1 MTERLHFHFYVQY
14 ISIWA
19 SVVALVV
26 KNPPASAGDV
36 RDVGL
41 MPGLGRSPE
50 EGMATHSSIPAWRI
64 PWTEE
69 PGGVQS
75 MGAQR
80 VGHD

>member
-50 EGMATHSSIPAWRI
+50 EGMVTHSSIFAWKI
-64 PWTEE
+64 P
-69 PGGVQS
+69 
-75 MGAQR
+75 
-80 VGHD
+80 